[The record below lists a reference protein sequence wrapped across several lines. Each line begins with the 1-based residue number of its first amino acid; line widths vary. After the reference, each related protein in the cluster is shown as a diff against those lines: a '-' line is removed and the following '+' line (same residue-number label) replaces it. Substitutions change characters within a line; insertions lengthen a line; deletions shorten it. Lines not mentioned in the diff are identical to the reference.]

1 VTTFPEAARRL
12 GRPPKDSIVVST
24 PDRLIAAAFEV
35 CLQRG
40 FDAVTLAEVSARAGI
55 TANAVYKHFDSKAA
69 LLVATARRALETLPE
84 DDHALPPQDR
94 ARALIRAFLDPS
106 AAPVR
111 RFVAELAAAAPR
123 HHDLLELMGHWNHD
137 ALAGWPSVTNTE
149 AGRAKVK
156 SLYVLLLG
164 ACQLEALSGIS
175 TPPGS
180 IVAHIERAAATI
192 FE

>member
-1 VTTFPEAARRL
+1 M
-12 GRPPKDSIVVST
+12 ST
-24 PDRLIAAAFEV
+24 PDRLLAAAFEV

-40 FDAVTLAEVSARAGI
+40 FDAVSLAEVAERAGV

-69 LLVATARRALETLPE
+69 LLVATARRALESLPQ
-84 DDHALPPQDR
+84 DDHDLDPQDR
-94 ARALIRAFLDPS
+94 ARALIRSFLDPS

-123 HHDLLELMGHWNHD
+123 HDDLLELMGRWND
-137 ALAGWPSVTNTE
+137 EALAGWPSVTATVIGQ
-149 AGRAKVK
+149 ARVK

-164 ACQLEALSGIS
+164 VCQLEALAGIG
-175 TPPGS
+175 TPPPALS
-180 IVAHIERAAATI
+180 ALLEHAAATL